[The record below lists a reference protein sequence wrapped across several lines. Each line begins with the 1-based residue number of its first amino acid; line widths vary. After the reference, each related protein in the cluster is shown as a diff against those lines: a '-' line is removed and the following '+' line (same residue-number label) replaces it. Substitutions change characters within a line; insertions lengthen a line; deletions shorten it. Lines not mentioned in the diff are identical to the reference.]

1 MCNAVDV
8 VVVGSGGGGGEGVVE
23 INVELLSVH
32 LQTGKRSPTV
42 IRVIV
47 FFIFIVDTPCDILFF
62 QVPIALFI
70 VSSCHTTPI
79 LTLAL
84 LAGELEY
91 IPQILFNI
99 RLSLTNISVQY
110 IFCDKHY
117 YQTILTPPAHT
128 TSKLLQ

>member
-1 MCNAVDV
+1 MLSGLDSPCLRRIAVTIVV
-8 VVVGSGGGGGEGVVE
+8 VVVGSGGGGEGVVE

-91 IPQILFNI
+91 IIVIVPQVLFNI
-99 RLSLTNISVQY
+99 Q
-110 IFCDKHY
+110 
-117 YQTILTPPAHT
+117 
-128 TSKLLQ
+128 

>member
-1 MCNAVDV
+1 MLSGLDSPCLRRIAVTIVV
-8 VVVGSGGGGGEGVVE
+8 VVVGSGGGGEGVVE

-47 FFIFIVDTPCDILFF
+47 FFIFIVGIPCDILF

-70 VSSCHTTPI
+70 ASSCHTTPI

-91 IPQILFNI
+91 IIVIVPQILLNI
-99 RLSLTNISVQY
+99 Q
-110 IFCDKHY
+110 
-117 YQTILTPPAHT
+117 
-128 TSKLLQ
+128 